1 MAAAGSSWRRISAP
15 PWRLAALGRELGPE
29 RGYSLEA
36 LTPVRKGGA
45 VVSSSAIRVAL
56 RAGDMER
63 ANIMLGRPYALWGE
77 VCPGDRRGREIGF
90 PTANVEPLDPLK
102 LLPRSGVFAAR
113 VQVPGDA
120 VGAPAWRAEI
130 CRSAG
135 PGGATG
141 KGPAHGQGSPGT
153 GLRIRSDRSADQPL
167 AWACFSISS
176 AMVWLIL
183 RASCRAFSP
192 SRPLTAAGCC
202 CRMARTKERISAS
215 RLSAGPCSTSWGRAR
230 SCAPAGLRNI
240 WFCRLA
246 QSATT

>member
-1 MAAAGSSWRRISAP
+1 MGTATT
-15 PWRLAALGRELGPE
+15 LAALGRELGPE

-120 VGAPAWRAEI
+120 VGADCREI
-130 CRSAG
+130 LGRVTESLPEVDADG
-135 PGGATG
+135 VPL
-141 KGPAHGQGSPGT
+141 GT
-153 GLRIRSDRSADQPL
+153 GAGEWVVFGGMLNFGHVPTFHGEGLPSPRIEAHLFGFTGDLRGRNVKVEWVRRLRGERKFAGARALVAQLEKDR
-167 AWACFSISS
+167 
-176 AMVWLIL
+176 
-183 RASCRAFSP
+183 
-192 SRPLTAAGCC
+192 
-202 CRMARTKERISAS
+202 RMAKGVLE
-215 RLSAGPCSTSWGRAR
+215 
-230 SCAPAGLRNI
+230 
-240 WFCRLA
+240 
-246 QSATT
+246 QD